1 MSDKKLDFG
10 GLVNNGLG
18 HPLARALAEGL
29 WKTQLIRRF
38 AAVNPE
44 MMSFISKGVMAV
56 TSLLEVG
63 GDHPIA
69 RFGNYLAET
78 LATENLE
85 LLKQFQKNP
94 DDTELA
100 EKVELFKQFQ
110 ENPDDPE
117 IARKMAARV
126 DATIKKAQE
135 DVYVALHHI
144 HKDEKCLVLVDY
156 LADATPPA
164 RVGKDG
170 KSFSNP
176 SAARIRGPLPL
187 ENALAV
193 TTALCSKCYPPAL
206 SVGKAE
212 EKQDKSKE
220 VVPGRNFMEYVMRY
234 KADHGDDGK
243 YLQFWRTYMAR
254 LTDPDG
260 PDLARKFQEAF
271 NGKHS
276 YEAFCFV
283 ADLPARE
290 KEHGW
295 EEWHHALDALLGK
308 VTAPESM
315 RKSIEG
321 FIKDEKRQTEEMF
334 LKLFAW
340 IEKATAASKV
350 RTAEKKAANDK
361 RDEEWKAFLAARK
374 ARKLRGR
381 IVFFGLL
388 VILASW
394 FAINRVTDAPASPE
408 KSEQKVE
415 TSNVR

>member
-1 MSDKKLDFG
+1 MSDKKFDIG

-38 AAVNPE
+38 AAENPE
-44 MMSFISKGVMAV
+44 MMSFISRGVMAV

-85 LLKQFQKNP
+85 LLKQFQ
-94 DDTELA
+94 
-100 EKVELFKQFQ
+100 
-110 ENPDDPE
+110 ENPDDPK
-117 IARKMAARV
+117 IAKEFQEAV
-126 DATIKKAQE
+126 DAKIKKSGE

-164 RVGKDG
+164 RPGKDG
-170 KSFSNP
+170 KTFSNP
-176 SAARIRGPLPL
+176 SGARIRGPLPL

-193 TTALCSKCYPPAL
+193 TTALCSKCYPAA
-206 SVGKAE
+206 SVRTPE
-212 EKQDKSKE
+212 EPHKPKE
-220 VVPGRNFMEYVMRY
+220 TVPGRNFMEYVMRY

-243 YLQFWRTYMAR
+243 FLLFWQTYMAR
-254 LTDPDG
+254 LTGPDG
-260 PDLARKFQEAF
+260 PELGRKFQEAF
-271 NGKHS
+271 NGRHS

-308 VTAPESM
+308 VTAPETM
-315 RKSIEG
+315 RKAVTG
-321 FIKDEKRQTEEMF
+321 FLADEKRQTEEMF

-340 IEKATAASKV
+340 IEKTTAASKV
-350 RTAEKKAANDK
+350 STAKKKAANDK
-361 RDEEWKAFLAARK
+361 RDEEWKAFLEARK

-394 FAINRVTDAPASPE
+394 FAINRVTDAPASSDR
-408 KSEQKVE
+408 SEQKVE
-415 TSNVR
+415 TPNVR